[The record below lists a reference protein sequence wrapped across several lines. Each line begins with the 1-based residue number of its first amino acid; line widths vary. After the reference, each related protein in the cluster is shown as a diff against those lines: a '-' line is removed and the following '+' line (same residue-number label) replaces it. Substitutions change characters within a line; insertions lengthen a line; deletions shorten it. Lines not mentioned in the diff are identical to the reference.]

1 MENIILSLK
10 LSIHLLYKHS
20 SHSMK
25 EGRKRDEFFD
35 FDDENTEWT
44 ERPMFTFDLIPK
56 TLDFEVTNICRIKV
70 IKVR

>member
-10 LSIHLLYKHS
+10 LSIYLLHIRFVS
-20 SHSMK
+20 F
-25 EGRKRDEFFD
+25 EGGKRDEFFD